1 MASLKQLIPV
11 TSAADRWRLAGL
23 LVGDACS
30 FLLFAA
36 IGRASHNEANA
47 EALLLVVKTAAP
59 FAIGWFVV
67 APFFGVYRQ
76 AVTSAL
82 RPMLLRTA
90 LAWVC
95 AWPVALLLRWLFTQE
110 VPPVSFA
117 LVTLAFNLLF
127 LGIWRGLFALVVRRL
142 SLLKP
147 RW

>member
-1 MASLKQLIPV
+1 MKQLIPV
-11 TSAADRWRLAGL
+11 ASGADRWRLAGL
-23 LVGDACS
+23 IAGDACV

-47 EALLLVVKTAAP
+47 EALLLVVQTAAP
-59 FAIGWFVV
+59 FAIGWFVI

-76 AVTSAL
+76 SVISGV

-95 AWPVALLLRWLFTQE
+95 AWPVTLLLRWLFTQQA
-110 VPPVSFA
+110 PPVSFA

-127 LGIWRGLFALVVRRL
+127 LGIWRGLFALLVLRR
-142 SLLKP
+142 
-147 RW
+147 R